1 MTITTLHSTLKMAA
15 AIPNSVPA
23 LQNNNIHLRVAEA
36 WQTNTSGKT
45 AATEQNKPTDKP
57 QISEM
62 EQSDINK
69 FIESLRATPEKREL
83 FALLNNKLRSL
94 SSIEREK
101 FISGL
106 VQTLKASEQPED
118 QNLLQEKFNPAYS
131 MYIASGILINQLN
144 QESLAK
150 IGQVPREDDDED
162 DSDEI

>member
-1 MTITTLHSTLKMAA
+1 
-15 AIPNSVPA
+15 
-23 LQNNNIHLRVAEA
+23 
-36 WQTNTSGKT
+36 
-45 AATEQNKPTDKP
+45 
-57 QISEM
+57 M

-69 FIESLRATPEKREL
+69 FIESLRTTPEKRKL

-94 SSIEREK
+94 SSTEREK

-118 QNLLQEKFNPAYS
+118 QNLLKEKFNPAYS
-131 MYIASGILINQLN
+131 MYISSGILINQLN

-150 IGQVPREDDDED
+150 IGQAPREDDEED

>member
-1 MTITTLHSTLKMAA
+1 MAA
-15 AIPNSVPA
+15 ALPNSEPA
-23 LQNNNIHLRVAEA
+23 RQSNNIHLRVAEA
-36 WQTNTSGKT
+36 WQANTSGKT
-45 AATEQNKPTDKP
+45 AVTERNKSTDKP

-69 FIESLRATPEKREL
+69 FIESLRTTPEKRKL

-94 SSIEREK
+94 SSTEREK

-118 QNLLQEKFNPAYS
+118 QNLLKEKFNPAYS
-131 MYIASGILINQLN
+131 MYISSGILINQLN

-150 IGQVPREDDDED
+150 IGQAPREDDEED

>member
-1 MTITTLHSTLKMAA
+1 MAA
-15 AIPNSVPA
+15 AIPNSAPA

-118 QNLLQEKFNPAYS
+118 QNLLKEKFNPAYS